1 MTKILCLCRRN
12 INVIKFFSICSHLF
26 TKKHLITISL
36 SNFGQS
42 AAISQIFVLVLLKY
56 KNGSNLE
63 HYPKLCCE
71 GAQIQKKKIDHV
83 KEYISIFATIF
94 SDLVIFLSIY
104 KFLSIIVK
112 MLRKENYCS
121 SLEETIHEKHFTQ
134 IISIFS
140 IRRRKS

>member
-1 MTKILCLCRRN
+1 M
-12 INVIKFFSICSHLF
+12 
-26 TKKHLITISL
+26 
-36 SNFGQS
+36 
-42 AAISQIFVLVLLKY
+42 
-56 KNGSNLE
+56 
-63 HYPKLCCE
+63 
-71 GAQIQKKKIDHV
+71 AQIWSAVQSFVAKVLKSKKKIDHV

-112 MLRKENYCS
+112 MLRKENYRS

-140 IRRRKS
+140 IRRRMS

>member
-12 INVIKFFSICSHLF
+12 IYVIKIFF
-26 TKKHLITISL
+26 
-36 SNFGQS
+36 
-42 AAISQIFVLVLLKY
+42 
-56 KNGSNLE
+56 
-63 HYPKLCCE
+63 
-71 GAQIQKKKIDHV
+71 DV

-112 MLRKENYCS
+112 MLRKESHCS

>member
-1 MTKILCLCRRN
+1 M
-12 INVIKFFSICSHLF
+12 VF
-26 TKKHLITISL
+26 
-36 SNFGQS
+36 
-42 AAISQIFVLVLLKY
+42 LKY

-63 HYPKLCCE
+63 RYPKLCCE
-71 GAQIQKKKIDHV
+71 GAQIKKKIDHV

-112 MLRKENYCS
+112 MLRKENYRS

>member
-1 MTKILCLCRRN
+1 M
-12 INVIKFFSICSHLF
+12 VF
-26 TKKHLITISL
+26 
-36 SNFGQS
+36 
-42 AAISQIFVLVLLKY
+42 LKY

-63 HYPKLCCE
+63 HYRKLCCE
-71 GAQIQKKKIDHV
+71 KKIDHV